1 MVKMFKLQ
9 KESELSRSYY
19 SGQTGNSGSKLAL
32 FMLILDI
39 VEFHEKFDI
48 DEACKEIEN
57 SKSFL
62 IHRYQHLTF

>member
-1 MVKMFKLQ
+1 MLKMFKLQ

-48 DEACKEIEN
+48 EEAAKKLKTAKVLLFIGTN
-57 SKSFL
+57 
-62 IHRYQHLTF
+62 I

>member
-48 DEACKEIEN
+48 DKAAKTLKTAKVSLFTGIG
-57 SKSFL
+57 
-62 IHRYQHLTF
+62 I